1 MQYRRILALALLSAC
16 AEAGVAL
23 EKPDA
28 PPSTG
33 GADASVDSPT
43 STGTD
48 AAVDSPAQCT
58 PMTVNLLQNPNFET
72 TPLATGWTETR
83 YMNEPIVRTDGIAG
97 QSPTTKAW
105 LGGVVGTIGSNATD
119 GLHQDI
125 AIPAS
130 ATNIVLTGFYE
141 VRTGETGTAI
151 YDRGSLDLVSTTG
164 TVIEPIQAFTNA
176 APTTTWTAI
185 NKTITANVKGT
196 TVRLRMTSSNDFTAA
211 SAFYFDTMVLNATV
225 CQ

>member
-1 MQYRRILALALLSAC
+1 MQYRRILALAVLSAC

-43 STGTD
+43 SVATD
-48 AAVDSPAQCT
+48 AAVDAPPACT
-58 PMTVNLLQNPNFET
+58 PMTINLLQNANFEA

-83 YMNEPIVRTDGIAG
+83 YNNEPIVRTDGIAG

-105 LGGVVGTIGSNATD
+105 LGGVTGAAAAD
-119 GLHQDI
+119 ALHQDI
-125 AIPAS
+125 LVPAS
-130 ATNIVLTGFYE
+130 TTALVLTGFYE
-141 VRTGETGTAI
+141 VRTGETGATI
-151 YDRGSLDLVSTTG
+151 YDTGSIDLVSTTG
-164 TVIEPIQAFTNA
+164 TMIEPIQAFTNA
-176 APTTTWTAI
+176 TPTTTWTAI
-185 NKTITANVKGT
+185 NKTFTANVKGT
-196 TVRLRMTSSNDFTAA
+196 TVRLRMRSTNDILNATS
-211 SAFYFDTMVLNATV
+211 FYFDTMVLNATV

>member
-33 GADASVDSPT
+33 GGDASVDSPT

-58 PMTVNLLQNPNFET
+58 TMTVNLLQNPNFET

-83 YMNEPIVRTDGIAG
+83 YNNEPIVRTDGIAG

-105 LGGVVGTIGSNATD
+105 LGGVTGSAAAD
-119 GLHQDI
+119 ALHQDI
-125 AIPAS
+125 MVPAS
-130 ATNIVLTGFYE
+130 TTALVLTGFYE
-141 VRTGETGTAI
+141 VRTGETGATV
-151 YDRGSLDLVSTTG
+151 YDRGSLDLVSTAG
-164 TVIEPIQAFTNA
+164 AMIEPIQAFTNA
-176 APTTTWTAI
+176 TPTTAWTAI

-196 TVRLRMTSSNDFTAA
+196 TVRLRMSSTNDILDATS
-211 SAFYFDTMVLNATV
+211 FYFDTMVLNATV

>member
-1 MQYRRILALALLSAC
+1 MLSAC
-16 AEAGVAL
+16 AEAGVSL
-23 EKPDA
+23 ERPDA
-28 PPSTG
+28 PVTG
-33 GADASVDSPT
+33 NPDAAVDSPT

-48 AAVDSPAQCT
+48 AAVDSPPAGCT
-58 PMTVNLLQNPNFET
+58 MMMVNLLANPAFET

-105 LGGVVGTIGSNATD
+105 LGGVVGTIGANATD

-130 ATNIVLTGFYE
+130 AMNIVLTGFYE
-141 VRTGETGTAI
+141 VRTGETGASV
-151 YDRGSLDLVSTTG
+151 YDRGSLDLVSTAG

-211 SAFYFDTMVLNATV
+211 TAFYFDTMALNATV